1 MSEGWP
7 AVGDGMCPYCQ
18 RPQKPGKSRIC
29 GHPRCVRTH
38 RTMNE
43 VARQA
48 RVRVEERTTRPAEY
62 PPGYWGADTSA
73 QREIIAAVEEAMPK
87 ASTLADA
94 FTTAAVVTGNTVAQV
109 MSVWKAAA

>member
-1 MSEGWP
+1 MSEGLP
-7 AVGDGMCPYCQ
+7 AVDKATCPYCGL
-18 RPQKPGKSRIC
+18 PVKNGKSKTC

-38 RTMNE
+38 RTINE

-48 RVRVEERTTRPAEY
+48 RVPVEARTTRPAEY

-73 QREIIAAVEEAMPK
+73 QREIVAAVEKAMPK

-109 MSVWKAAA
+109 MSVWRAAA